1 MVLEKR
7 CGAEAAESDCG
18 HFIRSR
24 RKKKKHLGERNGL
37 KSTVEIRM
45 EGSSRKLI
53 TQAIFSSRDVSDPKI
68 IDRDHSTASP
78 LPILGLAR

>member
-24 RKKKKHLGERNGL
+24 RKKKHLGEKNGL
-37 KSTVEIRM
+37 TSTVEIRM
-45 EGSSRKLI
+45 EGGEV
-53 TQAIFSSRDVSDPKI
+53 QEN
-68 IDRDHSTASP
+68 
-78 LPILGLAR
+78 

>member
-24 RKKKKHLGERNGL
+24 REKKHLGEKNGS

-45 EGSSRKLI
+45 EGAEV
-53 TQAIFSSRDVSDPKI
+53 QEN
-68 IDRDHSTASP
+68 
-78 LPILGLAR
+78 